1 MERLDFSEKKTSVSE
16 HLYELPFDQ
25 FQRYKGVEEVI
36 RVLRKNKKQKI
47 LDVGGYPGLIA
58 DFVSDDET
66 YVVDVIP
73 GRKPN
78 YIRGDG
84 IALPFKDDSFDVVI
98 AVDTLEHVSIE
109 KRGRFVSELIRCGS
123 KYVILMGPF
132 FSENIQMAE
141 KIIFEFSL
149 KTLGRDFA
157 NSHPLR
163 EHLEHGL
170 PDMKQFVSEI
180 DRQGCAFEVFP
191 SGYLYH
197 WIILNFVKHF
207 LFTIPDSDDLHKMID
222 KYYNLYFYEED
233 KREPSYRHMFVITKN
248 KRSSWL
254 KELRQNLVTNQPAE
268 LKDLSYKIQLFGL
281 LFSLFDLGAKREL
294 HEVKRRNL
302 LLEESQRKT
311 ETQLESLQNET
322 QLCLQQKKLLE
333 EKAGKQESE
342 IAELKEIAL
351 TREKNPKEEH
361 SGGKKS
367 VIDRILGLFKDS
379 IAR

>member
-1 MERLDFSEKKTSVSE
+1 MAVISE

-25 FQRYKGVEEVI
+25 FQRYKGVEEVV
-36 RVLRKNKKQKI
+36 RQLRKGKKQRI
-47 LDVGGYPGLIA
+47 LDVGGFPGLIA
-58 DFVSDDET
+58 DFLPEDEA
-66 YVVDVIP
+66 YVVDIIP
-73 GRKPN
+73 GRRPN
-78 YIRGDG
+78 YVRGDG
-84 IALPFKDDSFDVVI
+84 TELPFKDGAFDVVI
-98 AVDTLEHVSIE
+98 AVDTLEHVPIE
-109 KRGRFVSELIRCGS
+109 NRGKFVSELIRCGS

-170 PDMKQFVSEI
+170 PDMSQFANEI
-180 DRQGCAFEVFP
+180 DGQGCVFEVFP

-233 KREPSYRHMFVITKN
+233 KREPSYRHMLVITKN
-248 KRSSWL
+248 RESAWL
-254 KELRQNLVTNQPAE
+254 KELKQKLLINQPAE
-268 LKDLSYKIQLFGL
+268 VKDLAYKIQLFGL

-302 LLEESQRKT
+302 DLEGSIRNLESQLEILKGQSEACLQEKKGLEERT
-311 ETQLESLQNET
+311 
-322 QLCLQQKKLLE
+322 
-333 EKAGKQESE
+333 GKQEKE
-342 IAELKEIAL
+342 IEELKD
-351 TREKNPKEEH
+351 TVNRSEKSLAETEVQK
-361 SGGKKS
+361 KKS
-367 VIDRILGLFKDS
+367 VVSKLFGLFKDS